1 MGIIKLIKIFD
12 KEVAMRKVYADNGS
26 TSFPKAP
33 GVSGAIKDFLD
44 STGCNLG
51 RSSHAGSYDVSM
63 EILATRQL
71 LADMFGAQSPQEV
84 IFTPSVTYALNM
96 LLGGLLKNG
105 DHAITTSMEHN
116 AVMRPLH
123 ALSKM
128 GVSYDIAPCAKDGSL
143 SADNIIPLIRKETK
157 AVIMTHASN
166 VCGTI
171 MPVRAV
177 AEICKKQ
184 GIKLIV
190 DAAQTAG
197 VLEIGMD
204 TADALAFAGH
214 KGLLAAQGLGGFV
227 IKKGFAEQITPLIT
241 GGTGSLSHEIEH
253 PNFLPDKFEP
263 GTINI
268 PAIIG
273 LKKALEYIAQTG
285 INVIHDKQMRLAL
298 DFMSKLGGVDGA
310 AIIGKQD
317 ADGRTAVVSVDFPG
331 RDNARIAHLLESDY
345 GIITRC
351 GLHCAPIAHKTL
363 GTYPGGTVR
372 FSFGHLNEAD
382 EVDYIARSISEI
394 LKSGDAHGL

>member
-1 MGIIKLIKIFD
+1 ML
-12 KEVAMRKVYADNGS
+12 KVYADNGS

-33 GVSGAIKDFLD
+33 GVSEAIKNFLD

-51 RSSHAGSYDVSM
+51 RSSHADSYDVAM
-63 EILATRQL
+63 EILAAREL
-71 LADMFGAQSPQEV
+71 LAELFGAQSPGEV
-84 IFTPSVTYALNM
+84 IFTPSVTYSLNM
-96 LLGGLLKNG
+96 LLGGLLGSG

-143 SADNIIPLIRKETK
+143 NADDIIPLIRKETK

-177 AEICKKQ
+177 AEICKKH

-214 KGLLAAQGLGGFV
+214 KGLLGAQGLGGFV
-227 IKKGFAEQITPLIT
+227 IKKEFAEQLTPVIT
-241 GGTGSLSHEIEH
+241 GGTGSLSHQLEQ
-253 PNFLPDKFEP
+253 PGFLPDKFES

-268 PAIIG
+268 PAIMG
-273 LKKALEYIAQTG
+273 LKSALEYIARTG
-285 INVIHDKQMRLAL
+285 IQEIHSRQMHLAL
-298 DFMSKLGGVDGA
+298 ALISRLRGMDGV

-317 ADGRTAVVSVDFPG
+317 AEGRTAVVSVDFTG
-331 RDNARIAHLLESDY
+331 RDNAQIAHRLESGY
-345 GIITRC
+345 GVITRC
-351 GLHCAPIAHKTL
+351 GLHCAPTAHQTL
-363 GTYPGGTVR
+363 GTYPHGTVR
-372 FSFGHLNEAD
+372 FSLGHFNTAD
-382 EVDYIARSISEI
+382 EVDYIAQSIGEI
-394 LKSGDAHGL
+394 LKSGEPYGF